1 MLAAEAWGEV
11 GMLIELTQ
19 VEVNMIRLALRA
31 DPLVSPTTTDDGL
44 STGNLYAR
52 RVLLAILEKLP
63 NRATTTEEREASY
76 KEVGV
81 TPNDQFTRAIRS
93 GDGFQW

>member
-1 MLAAEAWGEV
+1 MTV
-11 GMLIELTQ
+11 ELSQ
-19 VEVNMIRLALRA
+19 VEVNLIHLALNTN
-31 DPLVSPTTTDDGL
+31 PLVQPMTTEEGM
-44 STGNLYAR
+44 STGEKYSR
-52 RVLLAILEKLP
+52 RVLLAILNKLSY
-63 NRATTTEEREASY
+63 RETTEEEREATY

>member
-1 MLAAEAWGEV
+1 MT
-11 GMLIELTQ
+11 IELTQ
-19 VEVNMIRLALRA
+19 VEVNMIRLALSVN
-31 DPLVSPTTTDDGL
+31 PLVSQTTTEDGL
-44 STGNLYAR
+44 STGNRYQR
-52 RVLLAILEKLP
+52 RVLLAIIEKLP
-63 NRATTTEEREASY
+63 HRDTTKEEREASY